1 MTATARRPSATA
13 DAVAPLRRAGIIGLF
28 LLVPV
33 VLLITLWPTHALLR
47 LKPVVVR
54 GLTAL
59 HDRGILEPLTW
70 VRLEVLANV
79 AMLVP
84 VGLALVLAIGGRRW
98 LLAVAACAG
107 LSLAVEL
114 AQHAMPGRIASPL
127 DVVANTAG
135 ALLGAL
141 LALALERW
149 ARARRAGS
157 RRAGVR

>member
-13 DAVAPLRRAGIIGLF
+13 SAVAPLRRAGIIGLL

-84 VGLALVLAIGGRRW
+84 VALALVLAIGGRRW

-107 LSLAVEL
+107 LSIAVEL
-114 AQHAMPGRIASPL
+114 VQHTMPGRIASPL
-127 DVVANTAG
+127 DVAANTAG
-135 ALLGAL
+135 ALIGAL

-149 ARARRAGS
+149 ALARRARS
-157 RRAGVR
+157 RRAHVR